1 MDTFRHLGACKEAQ
15 RLIQQA
21 LDTGATHLDLSH
33 LRLRKL
39 PEDLKLLARQLVSLN
54 LSGCDSL
61 IDIELISSLYQLTH
75 VDVSGCYS
83 LSSLTGIESLK
94 VLTHLDASGCY
105 ALYSLSELESLK
117 TLTHLDLNACDVLT
131 DFKSISQLTKLTELN
146 ISGSEY
152 LTSLEGI
159 ENLTELTSLDI
170 SWHEKACCLS
180 DIRHL
185 SNLERLNVASDFPS
199 EFKYFRFLSNLSK
212 LHLTVDNWD
221 VIKNDLDDLSNLAEL
236 EIGFYAFVPSL
247 DGIKHF
253 KSLKRLAIYG
263 HSGIEN
269 LLDFKELK
277 DLEQLRLL
285 GCDNLRNLEGIESLV
300 HLTDLDIQGC
310 ESLTTLVGIEHIKHL
325 EKLNISECECLPT
338 LHDLENLTVL
348 KELNISHLNTL
359 KSVDSLERLTQLKQ
373 LIAYNC
379 SALAKNINSLAKLTQ
394 LEVLRLSKVDSI
406 TSLSFVKYL
415 TNLKELDLIA
425 CKSLSSAT
433 GVENLKHL
441 QILNLQDC
449 IKLNCLDSVKYLDNL
464 TNLELTNCKE
474 LESIKSLKNL
484 ENLVQLRVD
493 GCIRLNSLNELGSL
507 TGLTRLWLGDNLRLC
522 DLSVISSLKQLKRLH
537 MQGKLPLI
545 QLESFKELMLNA
557 PRISASSAADGLV
570 VEHVP
575 PEITQYFDLV
585 AFEDWWF
592 ECEQKGVETP
602 KSLKIMLLGNGRIGK
617 TQLARRLRQETFDE
631 TVPSTHGIQL
641 HKFNLPGSDVEL
653 KSWDFGGQDV
663 YLGTHT
669 LFIDQRAVYLLLWHP
684 DFENNEQ
691 VACEQLEMR
700 NRPLSYWLAYLKSLA
715 GDNANVLVCQ
725 SQCDSPECDRPAPI
739 PHPPPFPTLRPL
751 TISTKMEDGLAVF
764 LPSFKRAV
772 NQQLERNGE
781 VWLPKSWL
789 AVEHE
794 IYSLSKDRKQ
804 IAFEEFEDICFEY
817 GVAAPMTLANFLH
830 QSGVLFY
837 RSGHFDDHLIL
848 DQQWALQGV
857 YLLLDRQQVLPQLK
871 AGKGRFTLEMLK
883 KWIVQHHLDSDDSNL
898 FLEMMQQCGACF
910 KVDETHYIAPDNLEE
925 LDVNDAQQV
934 WQYAEADSELELQY
948 SFLHDATMRFLLSKI
963 GEVAKAHAYYW
974 RYGCCFYDSK
984 HQVKVWFQCEVGV
997 LEDGSLSNFSQ
1008 PGKIIIR
1015 LAGSQSSKLARHLL
1029 ESITKTHH
1037 LGQLPEVSWLR
1048 GKPLEFRNEQQ
1059 ERKQAEPFSEIGPAT
1074 KPPVKQPTIYFSY
1087 AWGKEEEARQQASDQ
1102 LYAKLKAEKFNV
1114 FRDKN
1119 STELGSSI
1127 AEFERQI
1134 GAGDFALVILS
1145 KKYLYESAHCMKELA
1160 FLYEYSQRQ
1169 QNDFTRRVIP
1179 VVLSDINIDSPIERL
1194 KIVSHW
1200 QEKMSELLALI
1211 DKVGSEAAGA
1221 SSVDELQLM
1230 RAFINC
1236 IVNALTWLS
1245 DLVTERQ
1252 QDLQVDATLELVKR
1266 RVEEYVLA

>member
-1 MDTFRHLGACKEAQ
+1 MATFQHPGAHREAL
-15 RLIQQA
+15 RLIQHA
-21 LDTGATHLDLSH
+21 LDTRATHLDLSD
-33 LRLRKL
+33 LRLRQL
-39 PEDLKLLARQLVSLN
+39 PKQLACLTEQLTSLN
-54 LSGCDSL
+54 LSGCSVL
-61 IDIELISSLYQLTH
+61 IN
-75 VDVSGCYS
+75 
-83 LSSLTGIESLK
+83 LSGIE
-94 VLTHLDASGCY
+94 
-105 ALYSLSELESLK
+105 
-117 TLTHLDLNACDVLT
+117 
-131 DFKSISQLTKLTELN
+131 QLTKLTNLN
-146 ISGSEY
+146 LSHCRSLQDLAGLNNLIHLSQLNLSGFSAKQ
-152 LTSLEGI
+152 
-159 ENLTELTSLDI
+159 NLTELEHMTQLTQLNLSDCRNIKNLNELARLTKLIKLDLSRCHALQSCAALRYLKQLKQLNLNHCIALQNLDVLKHMTQLEQLSLDNCN
-170 SWHEKACCLS
+170 A
-180 DIRHL
+180 
-185 SNLERLNVASDFPS
+185 
-199 EFKYFRFLSNLSK
+199 
-212 LHLTVDNWD
+212 
-221 VIKNDLDDLSNLAEL
+221 
-236 EIGFYAFVPSL
+236 VPSL
-247 DGIKHF
+247 DVLKYLTQLTQL
-253 KSLKRLAIYG
+253 SLAHNK
-263 HSGIEN
+263 
-269 LLDFKELK
+269 
-277 DLEQLRLL
+277 
-285 GCDNLRNLEGIESLV
+285 
-300 HLTDLDIQGC
+300 
-310 ESLTTLVGIEHIKHL
+310 
-325 EKLNISECECLPT
+325 T
-338 LHDLENLTVL
+338 LHDLSVL
-348 KELNISHLNTL
+348 KH
-359 KSVDSLERLTQLKQ
+359 LTQLTSLSLKGCISLQSLDMLKHLAQLTSLTLDDCSGLRNFDGLKHLTQLTMLSIVECGAQQCVDALEHLTQLTELNLSGCMFIQNLACLKHLTQLTKLDLSHCNTLQSLLGLEHMKQ
-373 LIAYNC
+373 LTQLRLSNCKTLQNVEELKYMMKLSILSLDECCSLQNLDELKYLTQLSSLNLGNCGSPQIFDVMIHLTQLTELNLSGSTALQNLTCLKQMTQLAELNLSNCDSLQNLNGLECLAELTELYLYGC
-379 SALAKNINSLAKLTQ
+379 SALQNVAELSKLTQ
-394 LEVLRLSKVDSI
+394 LESLFLGNQPLLTDLTVLMLCPKLRYFLVAGKLPTLSWELTYDLLFRFPRL
-406 TSLSFVKYL
+406 
-415 TNLKELDLIA
+415 
-425 CKSLSSAT
+425 
-433 GVENLKHL
+433 
-441 QILNLQDC
+441 Q
-449 IKLNCLDSVKYLDNL
+449 LDSFFSDNL
-464 TNLELTNCKE
+464 TIT
-474 LESIKSLKNL
+474 
-484 ENLVQLRVD
+484 
-493 GCIRLNSLNELGSL
+493 
-507 TGLTRLWLGDNLRLC
+507 
-522 DLSVISSLKQLKRLH
+522 
-537 MQGKLPLI
+537 
-545 QLESFKELMLNA
+545 
-557 PRISASSAADGLV
+557 
-570 VEHVP
+570 HVP
-575 PEITQYFDLV
+575 AELSTDFYQTAL
-585 AFEDWWF
+585 EDWWF
-592 ECEQKGVETP
+592 ECQQHGIETP
-602 KSLKIMLLGNGRIGK
+602 KSLKVMLLGNGRIGK
-617 TQLARRLRQETFDE
+617 TQLARQLRLETYDE

-641 HKFNLPGSDVEL
+641 HKFNMPGSDVEL

-794 IYSLSKDRKQ
+794 IYSQSKDRKQ

-857 YLLLDRQQVLPQLK
+857 YLLLDRQHVLPQLK

-883 KWIVQHHLDSDDSNL
+883 KWIVQHHLDSDDSDL

-934 WQYAEADSELELQY
+934 WQYAEGDSELELQY

-984 HQVKVWFQCEVGV
+984 HQVKVWFQCEVDV

-1015 LAGSQSSKLARHLL
+1015 LAGSQSNRLAKHLL

-1037 LGQLPEVSWLR
+1037 LGQLPEVSWLK
-1048 GKPLEFRNEQQ
+1048 GQPLEFRNEQQ
-1059 ERKQAEPFSEIGPAT
+1059 ERKQADPFSDLGPAT

-1102 LYAKLKAEKFNV
+1102 LYAKLKAEKFNAI
-1114 FRDKN
+1114 RDKN

-1160 FLYEYSQRQ
+1160 FLYECSQRQ
-1169 QNDFTRRVIP
+1169 QGDFTKRVIP
-1179 VVLSDINIDSPIERL
+1179 IVLQDANIDSPIERL
-1194 KIVSHW
+1194 KIVKHW
-1200 QEKMSELLALI
+1200 QHKMNELQKLV
-1211 DKVGSEAAGA
+1211 DEVGPEAAGA

-1236 IVNALTWLS
+1236 TVNALTWLS

-1266 RVEEYVLA
+1266 RVEEYVQA